1 MTTAKLISEWP
12 EQNGA
17 LGNGRIMHRASFSLH
32 FCSEIFVVARDSSAY
47 VAPDNCIARHVL
59 QTSQAGLSNAD
70 GGSRGVGVLRLF
82 PRFGAG
88 QDALRENSNLFKSIS
103 VVIPIAIADVLR
115 PIQGQSHFVRLFLLR
130 VARHAINLAKEFEH
144 DVHRISAP
152 RTQIEIGAG
161 SRE

>member
-1 MTTAKLISEWP
+1 MTIANLISEWL
-12 EQNGA
+12 EQNGGP
-17 LGNGRIMHRASFSLH
+17 GNGRVMHRASFNLH
-32 FCSEIFVVARDSSAY
+32 FCSEIFVVARDSNAY
-47 VAPDNCIARHVL
+47 EPDICIARHVL

-70 GGSRGVGVLRLF
+70 GGSRGVGFLRLL

-88 QDALRENSNLFKSIS
+88 QDALRENPNIFKSIS

-115 PIQGQSHFVRLFLLR
+115 PIQGQSHVVRLFLLR